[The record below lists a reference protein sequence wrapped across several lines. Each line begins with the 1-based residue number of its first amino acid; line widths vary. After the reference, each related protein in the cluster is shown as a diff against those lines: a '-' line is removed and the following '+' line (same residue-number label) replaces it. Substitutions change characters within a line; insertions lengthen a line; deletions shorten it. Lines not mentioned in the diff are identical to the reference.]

1 MGFSTDAIHAG
12 QEPDEST
19 GAIITPIYQTSTYV
33 QQRLG
38 EHKGYEY
45 ARTQNPTR
53 EAVEGNIAVLEKALG
68 GVAFASGMSAIS
80 AALTFAKNGDR
91 VIVTEDVYGGTYR
104 LFDKILQQ
112 YGIRFTYLDSS
123 RLEQVEDAMS
133 EDVAL
138 VFLETPTNPLLRV
151 TDIAAVSKVAHQ
163 YDARVVVDNTF
174 MSPFFQRPLELGADI
189 VVHSTTKY
197 LNGHSDSVGGIVVAN
212 KRDDVEYL
220 HFVQNAVGAIMS
232 PFDSWLLL
240 RGTKTLSLRMERHDA
255 NARALATF
263 LSNHAKVAKVH
274 YPGIPDHE
282 GYELAKKQMHGFGG
296 MLSLELG
303 SFENA
308 RKLLEGVRLFSLA
321 ESLGGVES
329 LISHPATMTHAS
341 IPPEDRN
348 RYGVTDGL
356 VRLSVG
362 VEDLEDLQEDL
373 EQALDRI

>member
-53 EAVEGNIAVLEKALG
+53 EAVESNIAVLERALG

-91 VIVTEDVYGGTYR
+91 VVVTEDVYGGTYR
-104 LFDKILQQ
+104 LFEKILQPS
-112 YGIRFTYLDSS
+112 GIRFTYVDSS
-123 RLEQVEDAMS
+123 RLEQVQGAMS

-138 VFLETPTNPLLRV
+138 VFLETPTNPLLRI
-151 TDIAAVSKVAHQ
+151 TDIDAVSKVAHQ

-174 MSPFFQRPLELGADI
+174 MSPFFQRPLELGADL

-197 LNGHSDSVGGIVVAN
+197 LNGHSDSVGGIVVA
-212 KRDDVEYL
+212 KKHEDVEHL
-220 HFVQNAVGAIMS
+220 HFVQNAVGAILS

-240 RGTKTLSLRMERHDA
+240 RGTKTLSLRMQRHDA
-255 NARALATF
+255 NARALAEF
-263 LSNHAKVAKVH
+263 LSSHPKVTKVH
-274 YPGIPDHE
+274 YPGLPEHN
-282 GYELAKKQMHGFGG
+282 GHELAKTQMHGFGG

-362 VEDLEDLQEDL
+362 VEDLEDLQADL